1 MRRHLW
7 GESNQ
12 RRTFLSFMR
21 DLWENSC
28 QRRGKH
34 NNRKEMANLVLLHSF
49 VISRISPQPDQ
60 WPPTIASIN
69 IFAIR
74 KYSTSRINIFAIL
87 RYSTSRMRFLSSYW
101 ILTCFESLMII
112 VDQHWPPFCPSVL
125 EPGLYLGVRHLQVL
139 SHLGPGVNNY
149 HLMFLWE

>member
-28 QRRGKH
+28 QRTAQH
-34 NNRKEMANLVLLHSF
+34 NNSNEMANLVLLHSF
-49 VISRISPQPDQ
+49 VISRFSPQPDQ
-60 WPPTIASIN
+60 WPPT
-69 IFAIR
+69 FA
-74 KYSTSRINIFAIL
+74 RINIFAIL
-87 RYSTSRMRFLSSYW
+87 KYSTSRMHFFSSYW

-112 VDQHWPPFCPSVL
+112 VVHDWPPFCPSVL
-125 EPGLYLGVRHLQVL
+125 EPGLHLGVRHLQVL
-139 SHLGPGVNNY
+139 SHLRPGVNNY
-149 HLMFLWE
+149 YLLFLWEQFGCR